1 MTTDRER
8 LQMLLMR
15 MRELDLRLPLPHER
29 AIVEVARQALRE
41 QLTQLSHRLFDLGYT
56 RSQNDARAHVAG

>member
-15 MRELDLRLPLPHER
+15 MRELELRLPLPHER
-29 AIVEVARQALRE
+29 AILDVARQAVRE
-41 QLTQLSHRLFDLGYT
+41 QLSQLSHSLFDLGYT
-56 RSQNDARAHVAG
+56 RAEHDGRARIAC

>member
-15 MRELDLRLPLPHER
+15 LRELELRLPLPHER
-29 AIVEVARQALRE
+29 AILEVARQSLRE
-41 QLTQLSHRLFDLGYT
+41 QVSLLSHRMFDLGYT
-56 RSQNDARAHVAG
+56 RSVHDGMPRVAC